1 MSRQSELA
9 ELGRIYS
16 QTALSNR
23 NLIINGAMKV
33 AQRGT
38 SSTTNASFTTD
49 RFINFQNIG
58 TFTAEQSTDA
68 PDGFQYSLKRTN
80 GTGTTATSSDYSLV
94 RYQVEGFDA
103 VQLSQATSSAKTV
116 TISFWVKSSV
126 TGTYFVALTDA
137 NDLVQYPAAYTVNSA
152 NIWEKKEVTITGYTG
167 SSGTWN
173 KDNTIGLKIHWD
185 LGSGPSRQAPTADAW
200 NTSLSGSW
208 SHSSQVDWVGTTGA
222 TFYLTGVQLEVG
234 DTATPFEHRSYGDE
248 LARCQRYFISYGR
261 SALSNNAIYL
271 GIGQAVTS
279 TNAAVTIT
287 PPVTMRASPTFSSKG
302 VDSIVVNNG
311 TSRTSTSLSGGDSKP
326 DVLFVSINTTSGMST
341 AQAVRAFLTGN
352 HYISFDAEL

>member
-1 MSRQSELA
+1 MSKARELA
-9 ELGRIYS
+9 NLGNAYS
-16 QTALSNR
+16 DGALSNR
-23 NLIINGAMKV
+23 NLIINGAMQV

-38 SSTTNASFTTD
+38 SATGNVNYTAD

-58 TFTAEQSTDA
+58 TLTTEQSTDA

-80 GTGTTATSSDYSLV
+80 GTGTTATSGDYSLV

-126 TGTYFVALTDA
+126 TGTYFVALSDA
-137 NDLVQYPAAYTVNSA
+137 ADLIQYPAAYTVNSA

-173 KDNTIGLKIHWD
+173 KGNTVGLKVHWD
-185 LGSGPSRQAPTADAW
+185 LGSGPSRQASTADAW
-200 NTSLSGSW
+200 NTSVGSW

-222 TFYLTGVQLEVG
+222 TFYITGVQLEVG

-248 LARCQRYFISYGR
+248 LARCQRYFYKTAINTWLTALAGGTSFGRGLISF
-261 SALSNNAIYL
+261 
-271 GIGQAVTS
+271 
-279 TNAAVTIT
+279 
-287 PPVTMRASPTFSSKG
+287 PVTMRAVPTAPSTRVFNAAPFSSSDWQFASTDG
-302 VDSIVVNNG
+302 IYVATNG
-311 TSRTSTSLSGGDSKP
+311 NTAECYLFSGSE
-326 DVLFVSINTTSGMST
+326 
-341 AQAVRAFLTGN
+341 
-352 HYISFDAEL
+352 FDAEL

>member
-1 MSRQSELA
+1 MSKARQLA
-9 ELGRIYS
+9 DLGNVYDDG
-16 QTALSNR
+16 ALSNR
-23 NLIINGAMKV
+23 NLIINGAMQV

-38 SSTTNASFTTD
+38 SFTTNGNYATD

-58 TFTAEQSTDA
+58 TFTTEQSTDA

-126 TGTYFVALTDA
+126 TGTYFVALTAA

-185 LGSGPSRQAPTADAW
+185 LGSGPSRQASTANAW
-200 NTSLSGSW
+200 NTSVSGSW

-222 TFYLTGVQLEVG
+222 TFYITGVQLEVG
-234 DTATPFEHRSYGDE
+234 ETATPFEHEPISVT
-248 LARCQRYFISYGR
+248 LQKCMRYFNKACNDSSDNLWAHPLSQGNDVYR
-261 SALSNNAIYL
+261 RANYVYPVEMRTEPSATIAASC
-271 GIGQAVTS
+271 GGGTIGSGNPRLEVSHTKHCTIEVDLASAAASAYCYVT
-279 TNAAVTIT
+279 
-287 PPVTMRASPTFSSKG
+287 G
-302 VDSIVVNNG
+302 
-311 TSRTSTSLSGGDSKP
+311 LE
-326 DVLFVSINTTSGMST
+326 L
-341 AQAVRAFLTGN
+341 
-352 HYISFDAEL
+352 DAEL

>member
-1 MSRQSELA
+1 MTSKAFGLA
-9 ELGRIYS
+9 QLGNVFDDG
-16 QTALSNR
+16 ALSSR
-23 NLIINGAMKV
+23 NLIINGAMQV

-38 SSTTNASFTTD
+38 SATGNVNYTAD

-58 TFTAEQSTDA
+58 TLTTEQSTDA

-80 GTGTTATSSDYSLV
+80 GTGTTATSGDYSLV

-126 TGTYFVALTDA
+126 TGTYFVALSDA
-137 NDLVQYPAAYTVNSA
+137 ADLIQYPAAYTVNSA

-173 KDNTIGLKIHWD
+173 KGNTVGLKVHWD
-185 LGSGPSRQAPTADAW
+185 LGSGPSRQASTADAW
-200 NTSLSGSW
+200 NTSVGSW

-222 TFYLTGVQLEVG
+222 TFYITGVQLEVG

-248 LARCQRYFISYGR
+248 LARCQRYYQQEQEGGFAR
-261 SALSNNAIYL
+261 
-271 GIGQAVTS
+271 IGVVPTAVT
-279 TNAAVTIT
+279 NREAPYKLRVE
-287 PPVTMRASPTFSSKG
+287 MRAAPTVTVSGGSYYTFSTASQDAFTSTTAAGINKYG
-302 VDSIVVNNG
+302 FYQISSGSV
-311 TSRTSTSLSGGDSKP
+311 SRTAGDTLALDNWLIK
-326 DVLFVSINTTSGMST
+326 
-341 AQAVRAFLTGN
+341 A
-352 HYISFDAEL
+352 DAEL